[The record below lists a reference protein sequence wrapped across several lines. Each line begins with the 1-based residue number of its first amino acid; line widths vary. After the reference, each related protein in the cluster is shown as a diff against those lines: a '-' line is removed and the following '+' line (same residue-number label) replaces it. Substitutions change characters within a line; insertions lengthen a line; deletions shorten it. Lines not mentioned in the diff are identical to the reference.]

1 MKAEI
6 SMPKLMKQISI
17 KAVVT
22 GARQVRFR
30 IWLGTKVMLL
40 AAWIIGCSIEI
51 DTTQEG
57 DQ

>member
-1 MKAEI
+1 
-6 SMPKLMKQISI
+6 MPKLMKQISI